1 MPTNTR
7 SRDLDLLRKLYG
19 HVSARRKK
27 QFLALFGLMLLSSV
41 AEVISLSAVIPFI
54 GVITQPEVLFTADW
68 MQPLNRFFGFETS
81 QDLLVPVAVA
91 FALAALLAG
100 AMRLTLLWVTI
111 RLGNAVGAD
120 LSIEIYKR
128 TLYQP
133 YAVHI
138 SRNSSDIISGITQKV
153 VLTSSLLMQLAALIT
168 SVFLFLSILGVLFVA
183 TPTMALFACITFGG
197 SYLFVAKVTRSG
209 LRKNSEIVATKQTHV
224 VKTLQEGLGAI
235 RDVLLSGSQALYLN
249 SYGKA
254 FVQMQ
259 HADGKN
265 RFISQSPRYAME
277 AIALALMAGFV
288 WILILQEGGTANAL
302 PMLGLLA
309 FGAQRIL
316 PLMQQIFGS
325 WSSIIGSTAAMWE
338 VVEFLD
344 QPSVDDDVFRDVA
357 PLDFKQTIGFENVT
371 FAYSEDATPILRD
384 VSFSI
389 PKGATVGI
397 IGPTGSGKSTL
408 IDLVTG
414 LIAPSAGLITVDQQ
428 SISEGPAR
436 RRWQSLIS
444 HVPQTIFISDA
455 TIAENIAF
463 TSLEAG
469 VDLERV
475 ETAARSACLD
485 SFIER
490 SDKGY
495 ATEVGERGVRMS
507 GGQRQRLGIA
517 RALYRSGSVLVLD
530 EATSALD
537 NATEAKVMESVN
549 ALERDLTIFM
559 IAHRI
564 STLLNCDFIL
574 RVSQGTATLHTHQ
587 PGTDI
592 EE

>member
-138 SRNSSDIISGITQKV
+138 SRNSNDIISGITQKV